1 MNYTK
6 VHYPN
11 MVPKLCHIADYIK
24 HSNTIRAVTFIRNGT
39 ESQWYLKSY
48 SLYIFKGLLLKD

>member
-1 MNYTK
+1 
-6 VHYPN
+6 

-24 HSNTIRAVTFIRNGT
+24 HSNTIRAMTSIRNGT